1 MEEVIVGQGVV
12 CSTGSYDIGDIPVG
26 QCPVL
31 FCELGD
37 VPVWQGLVIVIFG
50 PKQ

>member
-1 MEEVIVGQGVV
+1 MGEVTVGQDIV
-12 CSTGSYDIGDIPVG
+12 CRTGTCDIGDIPVG

-37 VPVWQGLVIVIFG
+37 VQEGKGTVLGI
-50 PKQ
+50 